1 MSDEIGRI
9 FQGRHRYRVV
19 RALGEGATG
28 TVYLAQNLDMANA
41 SRALKVLKDPGFG
54 ERFVREA
61 DMLAG
66 LRHPHIV
73 PMYESFRD
81 RGSYVIAMAYVDG
94 ESLADRIDRGP
105 LPQAHALEVI
115 KPILSALDHAHQG
128 GIIHRDVKPTNIL
141 IDRADKPWLCDFG
154 IARQVGK
161 RGLTGA
167 GVTLGTAEYMSPEQ
181 IQSPQTLD
189 HRTDVYSAGIV
200 LFEMLTGTVPFRQ
213 SPASDYSVLKQH
225 VEREAPLPSSLREV
239 DPAVDRIVS
248 KALRKEARRRYRGC
262 GDMLADIE
270 AFVGGSHHEQPAAA
284 GPDGD
289 AQLQR
294 LRAQDAGLAGRQA
307 RFLVGGAVRQPVLD
321 VRQRLDPAGPDLG
334 RGVPHARGR
343 RQRGRWPA
351 GRAVRALHRGVD
363 ADPAR
368 RQRQRLARGPVDRP
382 RLRAETQGRRA
393 DRRRRRRADRRR
405 RLKLLAALQQRIHV
419 GDAARCRCGVVG
431 AQRRQPGAGFGILR
445 RMGADLFVDHRGV
458 ESRELAQRG

>member
-141 IDRADKPWLCDFG
+141 IDRDDKPWLCDFG

-161 RGLTGA
+161 RALTGA

-270 AFVGGSHHEQPAAA
+270 AFVGGSQREQPAPQQGPTGTHSYNVYEHKTLGLQAVKQGFSWAA
-284 GPDGD
+284 LFGNLFWMFAKGLIPQGLIWVAAYLMLAAVVSVADGPLGALFALFIAVSMLILPGVKGNAWRE
-289 AQLQR
+289 AQLT
-294 LRAQDAGLAGRQA
+294 
-307 RFLVGGAVRQPVLD
+307 
-321 VRQRLDPAGPDLG
+321 G
-334 RGVPHARGR
+334 RGYALKR
-343 RQRGRWPA
+343 RVAAPTAVAAVAQIGSA
-351 GRAVRALHRGVD
+351 G
-363 ADPAR
+363 
-368 RQRQRLARGPVDRP
+368 
-382 RLRAETQGRRA
+382 
-393 DRRRRRRADRRR
+393 
-405 RLKLLAALQQRIHV
+405 
-419 GDAARCRCGVVG
+419 
-431 AQRRQPGAGFGILR
+431 
-445 RMGADLFVDHRGV
+445 
-458 ESRELAQRG
+458 

>member
-213 SPASDYSVLKQH
+213 SSASDYSVLKQH
-225 VEREAPLPSSLREV
+225 VEREAPLPSTLREV

-270 AFVGGSHHEQPAAA
+270 AFVGGSHHEQPAPPPGPTGTHSYNVYEHKTLGLQAVKQGFSWAA
-284 GPDGD
+284 LFGNLFWMFAKGLIPQGLIWVAAYLVLAAVVSVADGPLGALFALFIAVSMLILPGVKGNAWRE
-289 AQLQR
+289 AQLTGR
-294 LRAQDAGLAGRQA
+294 GYALKRRVAAPTAVAAVAQI
-307 RFLVGGAVRQPVLD
+307 GGA
-321 VRQRLDPAGPDLG
+321 G
-334 RGVPHARGR
+334 
-343 RQRGRWPA
+343 
-351 GRAVRALHRGVD
+351 
-363 ADPAR
+363 
-368 RQRQRLARGPVDRP
+368 
-382 RLRAETQGRRA
+382 
-393 DRRRRRRADRRR
+393 
-405 RLKLLAALQQRIHV
+405 
-419 GDAARCRCGVVG
+419 
-431 AQRRQPGAGFGILR
+431 
-445 RMGADLFVDHRGV
+445 
-458 ESRELAQRG
+458 

>member
-213 SPASDYSVLKQH
+213 SSASDYSVLKQH
-225 VEREAPLPSSLREV
+225 VEREAPLPSTLREV

-270 AFVGGSHHEQPAAA
+270 AFVGGSQREQPAPQQGPTGTHSYNVYEHKTLGLQAVKQGFSWAA
-284 GPDGD
+284 LFGNLFWMFAKGLIPQGLIWVAAYLMLAAVVSVADGPLGALFALAIVVSMLILPGVKGNAWRE
-289 AQLQR
+289 AQLTGR
-294 LRAQDAGLAGRQA
+294 GYALKRRVAAPTAVAAVAQI
-307 RFLVGGAVRQPVLD
+307 GGA
-321 VRQRLDPAGPDLG
+321 G
-334 RGVPHARGR
+334 
-343 RQRGRWPA
+343 
-351 GRAVRALHRGVD
+351 
-363 ADPAR
+363 
-368 RQRQRLARGPVDRP
+368 
-382 RLRAETQGRRA
+382 
-393 DRRRRRRADRRR
+393 
-405 RLKLLAALQQRIHV
+405 
-419 GDAARCRCGVVG
+419 
-431 AQRRQPGAGFGILR
+431 
-445 RMGADLFVDHRGV
+445 
-458 ESRELAQRG
+458 

>member
-141 IDRADKPWLCDFG
+141 IDRDDKPWLCDFG

-161 RGLTGA
+161 RALTGA

-270 AFVGGSHHEQPAAA
+270 AFVGGSQREQPAPQQGPTGTHSYNVYEHKTLGLQAVKQGFSWAA
-284 GPDGD
+284 LFGNLFWMFAKGLIPQGLIWVAAYLVLAAVVSVADGPLGALFALAIVVSMLILPGVKGNAWRE
-289 AQLQR
+289 AQLTGR
-294 LRAQDAGLAGRQA
+294 GYALKRRVAAPTAVAAVAQI
-307 RFLVGGAVRQPVLD
+307 GGA
-321 VRQRLDPAGPDLG
+321 G
-334 RGVPHARGR
+334 
-343 RQRGRWPA
+343 
-351 GRAVRALHRGVD
+351 
-363 ADPAR
+363 
-368 RQRQRLARGPVDRP
+368 
-382 RLRAETQGRRA
+382 
-393 DRRRRRRADRRR
+393 
-405 RLKLLAALQQRIHV
+405 
-419 GDAARCRCGVVG
+419 
-431 AQRRQPGAGFGILR
+431 
-445 RMGADLFVDHRGV
+445 
-458 ESRELAQRG
+458 

>member
-181 IQSPQTLD
+181 SQSPQTLD

-213 SPASDYSVLKQH
+213 SSASDYSVLKQH
-225 VEREAPLPSSLREV
+225 VEREAPLPSTLREV

-270 AFVGGSHHEQPAAA
+270 AFVGGSHHEQPAPPPGPTGTHSYNVYEHKTLGLQAVKQGFSWAA
-284 GPDGD
+284 LFGNLFWMFAKGLIPQGLIWVAAYLVLAAVVSVADGPLGALFALAIVVSMLILPGVKGNAWRE
-289 AQLQR
+289 AQLTGR
-294 LRAQDAGLAGRQA
+294 GYALKRRVAAPTAVAAVAQI
-307 RFLVGGAVRQPVLD
+307 GGA
-321 VRQRLDPAGPDLG
+321 G
-334 RGVPHARGR
+334 
-343 RQRGRWPA
+343 
-351 GRAVRALHRGVD
+351 
-363 ADPAR
+363 
-368 RQRQRLARGPVDRP
+368 
-382 RLRAETQGRRA
+382 
-393 DRRRRRRADRRR
+393 
-405 RLKLLAALQQRIHV
+405 
-419 GDAARCRCGVVG
+419 
-431 AQRRQPGAGFGILR
+431 
-445 RMGADLFVDHRGV
+445 
-458 ESRELAQRG
+458 

>member
-141 IDRADKPWLCDFG
+141 IDRDDKPWLCDFG

-213 SPASDYSVLKQH
+213 SSASDYSVLKQH
-225 VEREAPLPSSLREV
+225 VEREAPLPSTLREV

-270 AFVGGSHHEQPAAA
+270 AFVGGSQREQPAPQQGPTGTHSYNVYEHKTLGLQAVKQGFSWAA
-284 GPDGD
+284 LFGNLFWMFAKGLIPQGLIWVAAYLMLAAVVSVADGPLGALFALFIAVSMLILPGVKGNAWRE
-289 AQLQR
+289 AQLT
-294 LRAQDAGLAGRQA
+294 
-307 RFLVGGAVRQPVLD
+307 
-321 VRQRLDPAGPDLG
+321 G
-334 RGVPHARGR
+334 RGYALKR
-343 RQRGRWPA
+343 RVAAPTAVAAVAQIGSA
-351 GRAVRALHRGVD
+351 G
-363 ADPAR
+363 
-368 RQRQRLARGPVDRP
+368 
-382 RLRAETQGRRA
+382 
-393 DRRRRRRADRRR
+393 
-405 RLKLLAALQQRIHV
+405 
-419 GDAARCRCGVVG
+419 
-431 AQRRQPGAGFGILR
+431 
-445 RMGADLFVDHRGV
+445 
-458 ESRELAQRG
+458 

>member
-141 IDRADKPWLCDFG
+141 IDRDDKPWLCDFG

-213 SPASDYSVLKQH
+213 SSASDYSVLKQH
-225 VEREAPLPSSLREV
+225 VEREAPLPSTLREV

-270 AFVGGSHHEQPAAA
+270 AFVGGSHHEQPAPPPGPTGTHSYNVYEHKTLGLQAVKQGFSWAA
-284 GPDGD
+284 LFGNLFWMFAKGLIPQGLIWVAAYLMLAAVVSVADGPLGALFALFIAVSMLILPGVKGNAWRE
-289 AQLQR
+289 AQLT
-294 LRAQDAGLAGRQA
+294 
-307 RFLVGGAVRQPVLD
+307 
-321 VRQRLDPAGPDLG
+321 G
-334 RGVPHARGR
+334 RGYALKR
-343 RQRGRWPA
+343 RVAAPTAVAAVAQIGSA
-351 GRAVRALHRGVD
+351 G
-363 ADPAR
+363 
-368 RQRQRLARGPVDRP
+368 
-382 RLRAETQGRRA
+382 
-393 DRRRRRRADRRR
+393 
-405 RLKLLAALQQRIHV
+405 
-419 GDAARCRCGVVG
+419 
-431 AQRRQPGAGFGILR
+431 
-445 RMGADLFVDHRGV
+445 
-458 ESRELAQRG
+458 

>member
-270 AFVGGSHHEQPAAA
+270 AFVGGSQREQPAPQQGPTGTHSYNVYEHKTLGLQAVKQGFSWAA
-284 GPDGD
+284 LFGNLFWMFAKGLIPQGLIWVAAYLVLAAVVSVADGPLGALFALAIVVSMLILPGVKGNAWRE
-289 AQLQR
+289 AQLTGR
-294 LRAQDAGLAGRQA
+294 GYALKRRVAAPTAVAAVAQI
-307 RFLVGGAVRQPVLD
+307 GGA
-321 VRQRLDPAGPDLG
+321 G
-334 RGVPHARGR
+334 
-343 RQRGRWPA
+343 
-351 GRAVRALHRGVD
+351 
-363 ADPAR
+363 
-368 RQRQRLARGPVDRP
+368 
-382 RLRAETQGRRA
+382 
-393 DRRRRRRADRRR
+393 
-405 RLKLLAALQQRIHV
+405 
-419 GDAARCRCGVVG
+419 
-431 AQRRQPGAGFGILR
+431 
-445 RMGADLFVDHRGV
+445 
-458 ESRELAQRG
+458 

>member
-141 IDRADKPWLCDFG
+141 IDRDDKPWLCDFG

-270 AFVGGSHHEQPAAA
+270 AFVGGSQREQPAPQQGPTGTHSYNVYEHKTLGLQAVKQGFSWAA
-284 GPDGD
+284 LFGNLFWMFAKGLIPQGLIWVAAYLMLAAVVSVADGPLGALFALFIAVSMLILPGVKGNAWRE
-289 AQLQR
+289 AQLT
-294 LRAQDAGLAGRQA
+294 
-307 RFLVGGAVRQPVLD
+307 
-321 VRQRLDPAGPDLG
+321 G
-334 RGVPHARGR
+334 RGYALKR
-343 RQRGRWPA
+343 RVAAPTAVAAVAQIGSA
-351 GRAVRALHRGVD
+351 G
-363 ADPAR
+363 
-368 RQRQRLARGPVDRP
+368 
-382 RLRAETQGRRA
+382 
-393 DRRRRRRADRRR
+393 
-405 RLKLLAALQQRIHV
+405 
-419 GDAARCRCGVVG
+419 
-431 AQRRQPGAGFGILR
+431 
-445 RMGADLFVDHRGV
+445 
-458 ESRELAQRG
+458 

>member
-213 SPASDYSVLKQH
+213 SSASDYSVLKQH
-225 VEREAPLPSSLREV
+225 VEREAPLPSTLREV

-270 AFVGGSHHEQPAAA
+270 AFVGGSQREQPAPQQGPTGTHSYNVYEHKTLGLQAVKQGFSWAA
-284 GPDGD
+284 LFGNLFWMFAKGLIPQGLIWVAAYLVLAAVVSVADGPLGALFALAIVVSMLILPGVKGNAWRE
-289 AQLQR
+289 AQLTGR
-294 LRAQDAGLAGRQA
+294 GYALKRRVAAPTAVAAVAQI
-307 RFLVGGAVRQPVLD
+307 GGA
-321 VRQRLDPAGPDLG
+321 G
-334 RGVPHARGR
+334 
-343 RQRGRWPA
+343 
-351 GRAVRALHRGVD
+351 
-363 ADPAR
+363 
-368 RQRQRLARGPVDRP
+368 
-382 RLRAETQGRRA
+382 
-393 DRRRRRRADRRR
+393 
-405 RLKLLAALQQRIHV
+405 
-419 GDAARCRCGVVG
+419 
-431 AQRRQPGAGFGILR
+431 
-445 RMGADLFVDHRGV
+445 
-458 ESRELAQRG
+458 

>member
-141 IDRADKPWLCDFG
+141 IDRDDKPWLCDFG

-161 RGLTGA
+161 RALTGA

-213 SPASDYSVLKQH
+213 SSASDYSVLKQH

-270 AFVGGSHHEQPAAA
+270 AFVGGSHHEQPAPPPGPTGTHSYNVYEHKTLGLQAVKQGFSWAA
-284 GPDGD
+284 LFGNLFWMFAKGLIPQGLIWVAAYLVLAAVVSVADGPLGALFALAIVVSMLILPGVKGNAWRE
-289 AQLQR
+289 AQLTGR
-294 LRAQDAGLAGRQA
+294 GYALKRRVAAPTAVAAVAQI
-307 RFLVGGAVRQPVLD
+307 GGA
-321 VRQRLDPAGPDLG
+321 G
-334 RGVPHARGR
+334 
-343 RQRGRWPA
+343 
-351 GRAVRALHRGVD
+351 
-363 ADPAR
+363 
-368 RQRQRLARGPVDRP
+368 
-382 RLRAETQGRRA
+382 
-393 DRRRRRRADRRR
+393 
-405 RLKLLAALQQRIHV
+405 
-419 GDAARCRCGVVG
+419 
-431 AQRRQPGAGFGILR
+431 
-445 RMGADLFVDHRGV
+445 
-458 ESRELAQRG
+458 

>member
-213 SPASDYSVLKQH
+213 SSASDYSVLKQH
-225 VEREAPLPSSLREV
+225 VEREAPLPSTLREV

-270 AFVGGSHHEQPAAA
+270 AFVGGSHHEQPAPPPGPTGTHSYNVYEHKTLGLQAVKQGFSWAA
-284 GPDGD
+284 LFGNLFWMFAKGLIPQGLIWVAAYLVLAAVVSVADGPLGALFALAIVVSMLILPGVKGNAWRE
-289 AQLQR
+289 AQLTGR
-294 LRAQDAGLAGRQA
+294 GYALKRRVAAPTAVAAVAQI
-307 RFLVGGAVRQPVLD
+307 GGA
-321 VRQRLDPAGPDLG
+321 G
-334 RGVPHARGR
+334 
-343 RQRGRWPA
+343 
-351 GRAVRALHRGVD
+351 
-363 ADPAR
+363 
-368 RQRQRLARGPVDRP
+368 
-382 RLRAETQGRRA
+382 
-393 DRRRRRRADRRR
+393 
-405 RLKLLAALQQRIHV
+405 
-419 GDAARCRCGVVG
+419 
-431 AQRRQPGAGFGILR
+431 
-445 RMGADLFVDHRGV
+445 
-458 ESRELAQRG
+458 

>member
-225 VEREAPLPSSLREV
+225 VEREAPLPSTLREV

-270 AFVGGSHHEQPAAA
+270 AFVGGSHHEQPAPPPGPTGTHSYNVYEHKTLGLQAVKQGFSWAA
-284 GPDGD
+284 LFGNLFWMFAKGLIPQGLIWVAAYLVLAAVVSVADGPLGALFALAIVVSMLILPGVKGNAWRE
-289 AQLQR
+289 AQLTGR
-294 LRAQDAGLAGRQA
+294 GYALKRRVAAPTAVAAVAQI
-307 RFLVGGAVRQPVLD
+307 GGA
-321 VRQRLDPAGPDLG
+321 G
-334 RGVPHARGR
+334 
-343 RQRGRWPA
+343 
-351 GRAVRALHRGVD
+351 
-363 ADPAR
+363 
-368 RQRQRLARGPVDRP
+368 
-382 RLRAETQGRRA
+382 
-393 DRRRRRRADRRR
+393 
-405 RLKLLAALQQRIHV
+405 
-419 GDAARCRCGVVG
+419 
-431 AQRRQPGAGFGILR
+431 
-445 RMGADLFVDHRGV
+445 
-458 ESRELAQRG
+458 

>member
-213 SPASDYSVLKQH
+213 SSASDYSVLKQH
-225 VEREAPLPSSLREV
+225 VEREAPLPSTLREV

-270 AFVGGSHHEQPAAA
+270 AFVGGSQREQPAPQQGPTGTHSYNVYEHKTLGLQAVKQGFSWAA
-284 GPDGD
+284 LFGNLFWMFAKGLIPQGLIWVAAYLVLAAVVSVADGPLGALFALFIAVSMLILPGVKGNAWRE
-289 AQLQR
+289 AQLTGR
-294 LRAQDAGLAGRQA
+294 GYALKRRVAAPTAVAAVAQI
-307 RFLVGGAVRQPVLD
+307 GGA
-321 VRQRLDPAGPDLG
+321 G
-334 RGVPHARGR
+334 
-343 RQRGRWPA
+343 
-351 GRAVRALHRGVD
+351 
-363 ADPAR
+363 
-368 RQRQRLARGPVDRP
+368 
-382 RLRAETQGRRA
+382 
-393 DRRRRRRADRRR
+393 
-405 RLKLLAALQQRIHV
+405 
-419 GDAARCRCGVVG
+419 
-431 AQRRQPGAGFGILR
+431 
-445 RMGADLFVDHRGV
+445 
-458 ESRELAQRG
+458 